1 MIEFIVKLSSAQKRK
16 FLNGENIILKPE
28 HIIIKPSKSSI
39 TLSASENL
47 AKKIH
52 NSHSKSKGIKVNVSD
67 FSSAIQGEG
76 FGSLM
81 KAAKSVASNK
91 AVQGLAKQ
99 GLKMATNKA
108 QEKLQSGLS
117 GYIGESGAKMVS
129 NAAGKFAQKQG
140 NQYIDSIGGD
150 GLFQTLN
157 KVGISKKD
165 VKGFAK
171 NAAKK
176 TLVPAATTLASSKL
190 GSFAAPITKNV
201 LNKAIDSGVDKV
213 VGGMMP
219 ITFHRRGKKGG
230 ELVTAHNLLSMQH
243 PAMHPNPYTSNQ
255 IEEVNHLFKVKKL
268 SGKGFRPAGAY

>member
-1 MIEFIVKLSSAQKRK
+1 MIEFTVKLSSAQKSK
-16 FLNGENIILKPE
+16 FLNGHNIILSPQ
-28 HIIIKPSKSSI
+28 HIVTNPTKSTIS
-39 TLSASENL
+39 LSASESL

-52 NSHSKSKGIKVNVSD
+52 NSHRKNKGIRVNIED
-67 FSSAIQGEG
+67 FSSAIQGQG

-99 GLKMATNKA
+99 GLKIATNKA
-108 QEKLQSGLS
+108 QDKLQAGLS

-140 NQYIDSIGGD
+140 SQYIESIGGN

-176 TLVPAATTLASSKL
+176 TLVPAATAMASSKL

-219 ITFHRRGKKGG
+219 ITFHRRGKRGG

-243 PAMHPNPYTSNQ
+243 PAMHPSPYTSNQ

-268 SGKGFRPAGAY
+268 NGKGFRPAGAY